1 MEGMIVKWIC
11 VTVIAV
17 VLIVC
22 ITRVIVVTLTN
33 CHHKKMI
40 FDEREKK
47 DALER
52 LFLEKNRDE
61 EIKVLK
67 DRIKDLES
75 KEAFLKKDLEIE
87 NLKFQ
92 KDVLEKNQK
101 LAEN

>member
-1 MEGMIVKWIC
+1 MIVKWIC

-22 ITRVIVVTLTN
+22 ITRVFIVALTN

-52 LFLEKNRDE
+52 LFLDKNRDE

-67 DRIKDLES
+67 DRIKDLEG
-75 KEAFLKKDLEIE
+75 KETLLIKDLEIE
-87 NLKFQ
+87 KLKFQ

-101 LAEN
+101 LEKN

>member
-1 MEGMIVKWIC
+1 MIVKWIC
-11 VTVIAV
+11 GTVIVV

-22 ITRVIVVTLTN
+22 ITRVVIVALTN
-33 CHHKKMI
+33 CHHKKLV
-40 FDEREKK
+40 FDERDKK

-67 DRIKDLES
+67 DRIKDLEG
-75 KEAFLKKDLEIE
+75 KETLLRKDLEIE
-87 NLKFQ
+87 KIKFQ

-101 LAEN
+101 LAKN

>member
-1 MEGMIVKWIC
+1 MIVKWIC

-67 DRIKDLES
+67 DRIKDLE
-75 KEAFLKKDLEIE
+75 IE

-101 LAEN
+101 